1 MLKIIC
7 MTCSTQL
14 RKDHIALNKKL
25 LGRNI
30 IKFMCLECLAKYIDC
45 TVDDLLIKIEEFKE
59 QGCSLF
65 K

>member
-1 MLKIIC
+1 MEKTLCRNCKKEL
-7 MTCSTQL
+7 S
-14 RKDHIALNKKL
+14 KDEIALCKKL

-30 IKFMCLECLAKYIDC
+30 IEFMCIDCLADYIEC
-45 TVDDLLIKIEEFKE
+45 STEDLKIKIEEFKE